1 MGVTDYLRNL
11 VATSKL
17 KLAGYPLWL
26 QSAFFVGFVFAVIL
40 FISAV
45 SVFSAKDWLSAFG
58 TLVASFFGAV
68 FAFSFA
74 KYQRNEE
81 RIQDEVAAGNRALF
95 ILTQMYSE
103 TKQYQRDVVSPYRGK
118 QDAWLNLH
126 IGPQLNKSLAFII
139 EDLSFVLEHSPQ
151 MFADVILEGSRFRNI
166 ANIIDDHRQLIVSQ
180 VWPRLEA
187 AGLKIG
193 DSRPDNELEEIIGPS
208 VISQLKVTTSSI
220 IKFIDEN
227 ERSLK
232 SVFQQLRT
240 TLKSIYP
247 TKKFID
253 FKPID

>member
-1 MGVTDYLRNL
+1 
-11 VATSKL
+11 
-17 KLAGYPLWL
+17 
-26 QSAFFVGFVFAVIL
+26 
-40 FISAV
+40 
-45 SVFSAKDWLSAFG
+45 
-58 TLVASFFGAV
+58 
-68 FAFSFA
+68 
-74 KYQRNEE
+74 
-81 RIQDEVAAGNRALF
+81 
-95 ILTQMYSE
+95 
-103 TKQYQRDVVSPYRGK
+103 
-118 QDAWLNLH
+118 
-126 IGPQLNKSLAFII
+126 
-139 EDLSFVLEHSPQ
+139 
-151 MFADVILEGSRFRNI
+151 
-166 ANIIDDHRQLIVSQ
+166 

-193 DSRPDNELEEIIGPS
+193 DSRPDNKLEEIIGPS